1 MIVWNKQDTREKLII
16 SVKQKNLS
24 PFIPDNFSASVR
36 VYTAISTS
44 KLGAHY
50 SRLCDK
56 QVDNSFL
63 PSSVTQCTL
72 SAPLAGLESILF
84 TF

>member
-1 MIVWNKQDTREKLII
+1 MIVWMQGKII
-16 SVKQKNLS
+16 SVEQKNLS
-24 PFIPDNFSASVR
+24 PFIPDDFSTSVR

-44 KLGAHY
+44 QLGAHY

-56 QVDNSFL
+56 QQVDNSFL

-72 SAPLAGLESILF
+72 SALLAGLESILF